1 MPEALAK
8 TIVGLLI
15 DAAQAEARRSL
26 PSYVRDSWLEAL
38 SDVLEK
44 GMYHVWVALLE
55 NIDTVKLEAQV
66 AEIID
71 LREDSDA

>member
-1 MPEALAK
+1 MTEALAK

-15 DAAQAEARRSL
+15 DAATKEARSSL
-26 PSYVRDSWLEAL
+26 PTYIQDSWLEAL

-44 GMYHVWVALLE
+44 GLFHVWVALLE
-55 NIDTVKLEAQV
+55 NIDTVKLEAEV

-71 LREDSDA
+71 LREDSDG

>member
-1 MPEALAK
+1 MSTELAK

-15 DAAQAEARRSL
+15 DAVQVEARNSL

-44 GMYHVWVALLE
+44 GLFHVWVALLE
-55 NIDTVKLEAQV
+55 NVDTVKLEAQV

-71 LREDSDA
+71 SREDSDA